1 MDDILFRAILALD
14 AYNRGYAPGI
24 ASLGGGVGAQIG
36 AASIVAQS
44 DVRPN
49 SPAFNAGFYAVAYE
63 VGGEKIISYRGT
75 DRFSFLTNNGPQGPG
90 DLGTDAAL
98 VLGSGTTTQPA

>member
-44 DVRPN
+44 DVIPARIIIDILRPTC
-49 SPAFNAGFYAVAYE
+49 GL
-63 VGGEKIISYRGT
+63 R
-75 DRFSFLTNNGPQGPG
+75 
-90 DLGTDAAL
+90 
-98 VLGSGTTTQPA
+98 